1 MRKILVVGRYLPYLR
16 SRYLGIPVPI
26 GYTTVLQ

>member
-1 MRKILVVGRYLPYLR
+1 MRKILVVGRYLPYLA
-16 SRYLGIPVPI
+16 RYLGIPVPI